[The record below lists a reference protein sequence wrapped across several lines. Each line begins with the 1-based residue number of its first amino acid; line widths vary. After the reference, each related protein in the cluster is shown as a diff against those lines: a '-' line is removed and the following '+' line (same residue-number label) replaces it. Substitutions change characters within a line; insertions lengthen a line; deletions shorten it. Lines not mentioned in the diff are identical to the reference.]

1 MNPAQ
6 PLGTLWLSFAKD
18 RPKDDLAAVSSL
30 SGVAISG
37 DVLWLAG
44 DESRALHELRAKDNG
59 CWGDHRRYPLSE
71 LFPGQLAD
79 DGEADLEGLAVD
91 DGALWLVG
99 SHALRR
105 SQPKSC
111 GKASAPREALGLK
124 SSQPNRVL
132 LGRIEIAANGREL
145 VNGSGRCL
153 PITNGGTM
161 LTAALAADDL
171 LKPFLALPSK
181 DNGLDIEGLA
191 VRGKRLFLG
200 LRGPVLRGWAL
211 IVHAKWKMDG
221 DALTLEAGK
230 DDRLYRLHALDLG
243 GLGIRDLAPDPNSD
257 DLWILAG
264 PTMALDGPMRVF
276 RWPDGLLAKDEHCV
290 GADRLE
296 WCLDLP
302 VGRMADHPE
311 GIALMPEAK
320 GIPRRLLVVYDTP
333 ATGRVA
339 DDRHYQADLFRLPG
353 S

>member
-6 PLGTLWLSFAKD
+6 PLGTLRLSFAKD
-18 RPKDDLAAVSSL
+18 RSEDDLAAASSL
-30 SGVAISG
+30 SAVAISG

-44 DESRALHELRAKDNG
+44 DESRTLHEVRAKDNG

-105 SQPKSC
+105 SQPKPC
-111 GKASAPREALGLK
+111 GKASAPRESLGLK
-124 SSQPNRVL
+124 PSQPNRVL

-145 VNGSGRCL
+145 VAGSGRCL
-153 PITNGGTM
+153 PITSGRTM
-161 LTAALAADDL
+161 LTEALAKDDL

-211 IVHAKWKMDG
+211 IVHAKWKIDG
-221 DALTLEAGK
+221 DALALEAGK

-243 GLGIRDLAPDPNSD
+243 GLGIRDLATDPNSD

-276 RWPDGLLAKDEHCV
+276 RWPDGLLAKDEQCV

-302 VGRMADHPE
+302 VGRSADHPE
-311 GIALMPEAK
+311 GIALIHEAK
-320 GIPRRLLVVYDTP
+320 GAPRRLLVVYDSP
-333 ATGRVA
+333 AIGRVA
-339 DDRHYQADLFRLPG
+339 DDRHYQADLFRLPTP
-353 S
+353 